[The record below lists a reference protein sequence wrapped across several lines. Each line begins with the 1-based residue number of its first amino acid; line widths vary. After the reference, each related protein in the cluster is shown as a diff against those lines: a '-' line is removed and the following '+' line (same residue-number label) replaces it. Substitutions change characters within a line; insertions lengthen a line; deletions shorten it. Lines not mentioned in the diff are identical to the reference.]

1 VGINLICQSNF
12 GTSFRANYAGALQ
25 HINKLDNR
33 SNDFKLAH
41 NKALV
46 EYCKS
51 DFKKNETFQKNLTS
65 ICNQF
70 RIRIDKLDDVDQCI
84 IHYNQAILLY
94 HQQQYTN
101 AIFIMDR
108 VYKFIEPMGN
118 GNANKRIF
126 YKRKNLQM
134 TR

>member
-65 ICNQF
+65 ICNQVKSV
-70 RIRIDKLDDVDQCI
+70 IVL
-84 IHYNQAILLY
+84 
-94 HQQQYTN
+94 
-101 AIFIMDR
+101 
-108 VYKFIEPMGN
+108 
-118 GNANKRIF
+118 
-126 YKRKNLQM
+126 
-134 TR
+134 